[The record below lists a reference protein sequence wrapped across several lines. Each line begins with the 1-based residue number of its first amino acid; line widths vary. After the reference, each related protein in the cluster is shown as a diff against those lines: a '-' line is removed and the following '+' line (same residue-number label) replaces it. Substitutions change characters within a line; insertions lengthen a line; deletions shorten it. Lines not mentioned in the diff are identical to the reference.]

1 MDTAPS
7 TLDRLTVAPGVL
19 GGERLRYFR
28 RAADGPPWA
37 EHLAHPTPMLPPLQL
52 GEPTEVTVRTLA
64 GDLSVGLLLA
74 HRSDAP
80 RLVVTH
86 HGNNERAFDLGRR
99 AKNSL
104 NRALLQ
110 DPPDASIVLI
120 RAAHHD
126 GPLRDYLDAAGELSS
141 WMAMLAGSVLTV
153 EALVQQQ
160 GRDVGRAT
168 LVTGI
173 SLGGW
178 VANLHRAFYG
188 TADRYVP
195 MLAGARLGRQMVD
208 SSYRHMLSHRVR
220 PDAEVIRERLDF
232 DDVFGAVT
240 TPNVAPLLARRDA
253 YCRAEEQAD
262 VYSDE
267 AVSWL
272 DTGHIGASLAGAELR
287 RHVATQ
293 LAGLET

>member
-1 MDTAPS
+1 MDATAS
-7 TLDRLTVAPGVL
+7 TLDRLAVAPGVL

-37 EHLAHPTPMLPPLQL
+37 QHLTHPVPVLPSLRL

-104 NRALLQ
+104 NRALLE

-141 WMAMLAGSVLTV
+141 WMAMLAASVLTV

-160 GRDVGRAT
+160 GRDAGRAT

-178 VANLHRAFYG
+178 VANLHRAFHG

-195 MLAGARLGRQMVD
+195 MLAGARLGHQMVD
-208 SSYRHMLSHRVR
+208 SSYRHMLSHRAR
-220 PDAEVIRERLDF
+220 PDAEAIREQLDF
-232 DDVFGAVT
+232 DEVFRAVAT
-240 TPNVAPLLARRDA
+240 RDVAPLLARRDA
-253 YCRAEEQAD
+253 YCRAVDQAD
-262 VYSDE
+262 VYPEE

-272 DTGHIGASLAGAELR
+272 DTGHIGTALAGAELR
-287 RHVATQ
+287 RHVVTQ
-293 LAGLET
+293 LARLDT